1 MPRRSSGG
9 RPASRPRAA
18 PVRNPPQPASDDS
31 HQFINFVATAHQA
44 PPPAPVQGGGG
55 SVLGGIGS
63 TIAQGMAFGMG
74 SGVAH
79 RAVDAVLGPRT
90 IQHETVA
97 AEAPAAAAAAAPTS
111 NAVGTDAC
119 NIHSKA
125 FQDCINNFG
134 SDISK
139 CQFYLDMLN
148 ECRRSSGATLG
159 A

>member
-9 RPASRPRAA
+9 RPRPASRPASRPA
-18 PVRNPPQPASDDS
+18 PVRNPPQP
-31 HQFINFVATAHQA
+31 VHQA
-44 PPPAPVQGGGG
+44 PPPAPVQGGG

-63 TIAQGMAFGMG
+63 TIAQGMAFGTG
-74 SGVAH
+74 SAMAH

-97 AEAPAAAAAAAPTS
+97 AEAPASSAAPMGS
-111 NAVGTDAC
+111 AAGTDAC

-125 FQDCINNFG
+125 FQDCVNNFG

-148 ECRRSSGATLG
+148 ECRRGSGSMLG

>member
-9 RPASRPRAA
+9 RPARRAA
-18 PVRNPPQPASDDS
+18 PMRNPPQPA
-31 HQFINFVATAHQA
+31 HRA
-44 PPPAPVQGGGG
+44 PPPAPVQGGG

-63 TIAQGMAFGMG
+63 TIAQGMAFGTG
-74 SGVAH
+74 SAIAH

-97 AEAPAAAAAAAPTS
+97 SQAPAAATTPMS
-111 NAVGTDAC
+111 NGSTDSC
-119 NIHSKA
+119 SIHSKA
-125 FQDCINNFG
+125 FQDCLNNYG

-148 ECRRSSGATLG
+148 ECREGSGAHLG